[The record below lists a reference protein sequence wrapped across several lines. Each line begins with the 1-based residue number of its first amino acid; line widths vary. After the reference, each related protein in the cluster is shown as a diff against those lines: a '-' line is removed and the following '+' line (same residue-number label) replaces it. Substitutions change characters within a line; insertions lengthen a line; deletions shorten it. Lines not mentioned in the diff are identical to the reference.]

1 LTGATGFLGKVVL
14 HELLRRREEFGIER
28 IHLLIR
34 GKRSST
40 PQDRFR
46 QVVLSSPCFS
56 RLAADWPSYVEVVA
70 GELTKLGA
78 GLSDE
83 DRQQLTSR
91 ITHVVHCAASIE
103 FDLPIPKAAAS
114 NIASALHVL
123 ELAREC
129 PKLVSMVDVSTAYV
143 TPHPGDHVEI
153 EEKLAPLPRPAGEIY
168 EAILEGAY
176 DPPEAQS
183 RLLEET
189 GHPNTYTLTK
199 CIAEHLLHE
208 RAGVPLSVVR
218 PSIISASLR
227 QPFADWIDSPAAFAV
242 FIIMVALGRMRALV
256 GRPRARIDL
265 IPVDAVADRVIEAA
279 FNPPAADEPPRIL
292 HAVCGYERS
301 PQVSVCASR
310 VSRFFT
316 HNPVGEGR
324 GPVAALRYVGPDGV
338 LYRIHHFL
346 QHRLRK
352 HSRPLANRMDETNKV
367 FAYFTHNTF
376 RFKSS
381 CPGDDLEPDVERYLD
396 LICRGIYRHLL
407 GGDKTEVALAG
418 RGHKRAFADF
428 WWALLQP
435 KGNFFIRI
443 SAYAVAKALRR
454 ATDRVTV
461 DIKSFRDALDQVPDG
476 SIKVLVPSHR
486 SYLDFV
492 LASFLCFARPDLGI
506 PIPHVAAAV
515 EFARI
520 PLLGWLFGKLH
531 AFYLER
537 GVGREDKNL
546 TLRIDQLVR
555 EQCSLEFFMEGKR
568 SRSRRF
574 LAPRRGVLR
583 SLQSTGAPC
592 ALLPVAIS
600 YDHVPEESTFVAE
613 LGGAPTPPM
622 RLRDLLGW
630 IWRLTRGRVELGRIH
645 IACSAPR
652 LLDLSTDIHAVSRG
666 IIADLQAD
674 TVCTTHQLRSFLD
687 RARPAGVEL
696 EDLRKAIVARGG
708 RVLEVP
714 TLEREVPEV
723 VERCM
728 RNHFVHLFYPEAA
741 ALYADNPAIIH
752 HLRRNDW
759 MLRGAAIPSDYDDDT
774 TRAVVQELFDAI
786 RRDYATV
793 ARALERFTNAPGQ
806 TLPSAA
812 DVARE
817 HPDTHL
823 PDLEAAYDDLCER
836 GVLTRRDDSGFAWGP
851 RAAELGRYRAR
862 CESEPATGTL

>member
-14 HELLRRREEFGIER
+14 HELLRRREELGIER
-28 IHLLIR
+28 VYVLIR
-34 GKRSST
+34 GKRSAT
-40 PQDRFR
+40 PEDRFR
-46 QVVLSSPCFS
+46 QVVLDSPCFS
-56 RLAADWPSYVEVVA
+56 RLAEDWPSHVEVVG

-83 DRQQLTSR
+83 DRVRLTGC

-103 FDLPIPKAAAS
+103 FDLPVPVAAAA

-123 ELAREC
+123 ELTREC
-129 PKLVSMVDVSTAYV
+129 PNLVSMVDVSTAYV
-143 TPHPGDHVEI
+143 TPHRGDGALIQET
-153 EEKLAPLPRPAGEIY
+153 LAPLPRPAGEIY

-176 DPPEAQS
+176 DHPDAQAK
-183 RLLEET
+183 LLAET

-227 QPFADWIDSPAAFAV
+227 QPFPDWIDSPAAFAL

-256 GRPRARIDL
+256 GRPRSRIDL
-265 IPVDAVADRVIEAA
+265 IPVDAVADRVLAAA
-279 FNPPAADEPPRIL
+279 FDPPAPGSPPRIR
-292 HAVCGYERS
+292 HAVGGYERS
-301 PQVSVCASR
+301 PEVGVCASR

-324 GPVAALRYVGPDGV
+324 GPVAALRYVGPDGI

-352 HSRPLANRMDETNKV
+352 HARPLANRLDETNKV

-376 RFKSS
+376 RFASS
-381 CPGDDLEPDVERYLD
+381 CPSDDLEPDVERYVD
-396 LICRGIYRHLL
+396 LICRGIFRHLL
-407 GGDKTEVALAG
+407 GGDTTEVALAG

-435 KGNFFIRI
+435 KGNLFIRI

-461 DIKSFRDALDQVPDG
+461 DVESFRNAIDLVPDG
-476 SIKVLVPSHR
+476 AIKVLAPSHR

-492 LASFLCFARPDLGI
+492 LASFLCFARPDLGVA
-506 PIPHVAAAV
+506 IPHVAAAV

-537 GVGREDKNL
+537 GIGREDKNL

-555 EQCSLEFFMEGKR
+555 EQRSLEFFIEGRR

-574 LAPRRGVLR
+574 LPPRRGVLR
-583 SLQSTGAPC
+583 SLQATGTPC

-613 LGGAPTPPM
+613 LRGAPTPPM

-630 IWRLTRGRVELGRIH
+630 TWRLLRGRVELGRIH

-652 LLDLSTDIHAVSRG
+652 MLDLGSDIHALSRG
-666 IIADLQAD
+666 VVADLQD
-674 TVCTTHQLRSFLD
+674 ETVCTTHHLRAFLD
-687 RARPAGVEL
+687 RARPEGVDL
-696 EDLRKAIVARGG
+696 ETLRAAIVARGG

-714 TLEREVPEV
+714 TLDRDVPDV

-728 RNHFVHLFYPEAA
+728 RNHFIHLFYPEAA
-741 ALYADNPAIIH
+741 SLYAENPAILH
-752 HLRRNDW
+752 HLKRNDW
-759 MLRGAAIPSDYDDDT
+759 MLRGAAIPEDCDAAT
-774 TRAVVQELFDAI
+774 LAVVHVLFDAVA
-786 RRDYATV
+786 RDYVTV
-793 ARALERFTNAPGQ
+793 ARALGGDSGTSGRSLPG
-806 TLPSAA
+806 AA
-812 DVARE
+812 EIARE
-817 HPDTHL
+817 HPGTHL

-836 GVLTRRDDSGFAWGP
+836 GILTRREDGDLAWGP

-862 CESEPATGTL
+862 CESNLDRGVA